1 LVSLYSKDFYQ
12 PPDFADLKVVI
23 AYLQRNMPASDVE
36 CRARLLL
43 SQWEPLEPRKA
54 EAEGEE
60 PGTGT

>member
-1 LVSLYSKDFYQ
+1 
-12 PPDFADLKVVI
+12 VVI